1 MGGSGGD
8 YHLNSFCHFS
18 EMDFMDSKIPARII
32 FGITELEESDVEKDI
47 IDASRQGYELKDMVS
62 FLKAKYAGNDNKLVA
77 LVAKIALPLGY
88 REGVEHAERE
98 KGNNTDESDNKIK
111 AKPI

>member
-1 MGGSGGD
+1 
-8 YHLNSFCHFS
+8 
-18 EMDFMDSKIPARII
+18 MDSERIPARTI

-47 IDASRQGYELKDMVS
+47 IDASRQGYEIKDIVS

-77 LVAKIALPLGY
+77 LGAKIALPLGY

-98 KGNNTDESDNKIK
+98 KGNNTNESNNEIE
-111 AKPI
+111 AQPI